1 MEVLETNRAQAI
13 FFFVCLFVFSY
24 RHLLCIPVSSPDQ
37 NGKNVNGL
45 GSLLF
50 MQAAARHRE
59 TQLVGKNIIKISG
72 HFLNLLSLQ
81 V

>member
-1 MEVLETNRAQAI
+1 
-13 FFFVCLFVFSY
+13 
-24 RHLLCIPVSSPDQ
+24 
-37 NGKNVNGL
+37 
-45 GSLLF
+45 

-81 V
+81 VKWRKSCLLAGRIL